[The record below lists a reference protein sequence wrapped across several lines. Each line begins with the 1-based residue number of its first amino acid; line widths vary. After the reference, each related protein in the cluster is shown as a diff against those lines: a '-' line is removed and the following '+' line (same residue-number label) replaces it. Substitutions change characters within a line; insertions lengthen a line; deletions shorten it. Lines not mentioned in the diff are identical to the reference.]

1 VGLDVEFWGPSANVH
16 LLKKT
21 KTTPW
26 RPDMLE
32 SDVRKSNSSPYSREE
47 GTTGIFLANLPP
59 NPNSALAHLGERSQS
74 LIS

>member
-1 VGLDVEFWGPSANVH
+1 
-16 LLKKT
+16 
-21 KTTPW
+21 
-26 RPDMLE
+26 MLE